1 MLAGVTKRE
10 SCRARGRVYPN
21 EQASKRR
28 ARVPRRMP
36 RYDTLCSGVCQLL
49 SAFYRRTMHKSPT
62 VPASTP
68 TAWMAEGKERMPVP
82 TIALNVVE
90 NELSRV
96 QHRDP
101 EGLEATLTPPIE
113 INSQK
118 TNFHQNHFKNTPNV
132 RARVRKRSKRN
143 AIVGSVDRLRARFCP
158 CRGSGMRRSHCHYV
172 CGGIWG
178 GGDTRGVSR

>member
-1 MLAGVTKRE
+1 
-10 SCRARGRVYPN
+10 
-21 EQASKRR
+21 
-28 ARVPRRMP
+28 MP

-101 EGLEATLTPPIE
+101 EGLEATLTPPMESILWHGAK
-113 INSQK
+113 NQFPSKPLQK
-118 TNFHQNHFKNTPNV
+118 YP
-132 RARVRKRSKRN
+132 KRES
-143 AIVGSVDRLRARFCP
+143 
-158 CRGSGMRRSHCHYV
+158 
-172 CGGIWG
+172 
-178 GGDTRGVSR
+178 